1 MSYFTIQEEQQKM
14 FTQLPKA
21 LLYEDIYKPMSND
34 SKVLYS
40 FLIDRVSLSAKNGYV
55 DEQGR
60 VYIKCSEIT
69 MAEILNKT
77 EKTVRKFKKELI
89 DKDLL
94 EQADAKND
102 KTKYYVKQPKVT
114 VAKLEDY
121 IADFQEVVKEKT
133 KKELERNKEYR
144 LKKANNKVV
153 DLKTQFCNGNNDR
166 SIENTRLNDENSLEP
181 LKSLATVENTVM
193 HQSKLPYSNNDFSN
207 TDILSMYVC
216 TGTPAYEEIKTPFIQ
231 LAKDYNIIFNPEL
244 EGMIMSYEEVF
255 TYELYEYLFFDILN
269 KYRNGRV
276 NDFGKYLLSA
286 LDTQSSKGN
295 FTLEDYLVYKA
306 DFNEKTYRSKT
317 NNSSNNKKPVVKK
330 SAKKEEPTFVPSF
343 EPANAEPIPVEE
355 LPEFKEDTKM
365 LEKMEIIKFRK
376 ENNLNGTKYINMSL
390 EELKQVVKEREE
402 LEGKVDELADTY
414 NKVLMDLETR
424 RYYAKK
430 ALGLID

>member
-144 LKKANNKVV
+144 LRKANNKVA
-153 DLKTQFCNGNNDR
+153 DLKAQFCNGNNDR
-166 SIENTRLNDENSLEP
+166 SIENTELNSEKSLEP
-181 LKSLATVENTVM
+181 LQSLATVENTVM
-193 HQSKLPYSNNDFSN
+193 HQSKLPFSNNEFSN

-216 TGTPAYEEIKTPFIQ
+216 TGTPAYEEIKSPFIQ

-255 TYELYEYLFFDILN
+255 TYELYEYLFFEILN

-276 NDFGKYLLSA
+276 NDFGKYLLST

-306 DFNEKTYRSKT
+306 DFNEKTYRSKS
-317 NNSSNNKKPVVKK
+317 NNSSNNKKP
-330 SAKKEEPTFVPSF
+330 AKKEEPTFVPSF

-355 LPEFKEDTKM
+355 LPEFKEDIKM

-424 RYYAKK
+424 RYYARK
-430 ALGLID
+430 ALGLI

>member
-144 LKKANNKVV
+144 LRKANNKVA
-153 DLKTQFCNGNNDR
+153 DLKAQFCNGNNDR
-166 SIENTRLNDENSLEP
+166 SIENTELNSEKSLEP
-181 LKSLATVENTVM
+181 LQSLATVENTVM
-193 HQSKLPYSNNDFSN
+193 HQSKLPFSNNEFSN

-216 TGTPAYEEIKTPFIQ
+216 TGTPAYEEIKSPFIQ

-255 TYELYEYLFFDILN
+255 TYELYEYLFFEILN

-276 NDFGKYLLSA
+276 NDFGKYLLST

-317 NNSSNNKKPVVKK
+317 NNSSNNKKPVVEKP
-330 SAKKEEPTFVPSF
+330 AKKEEPTFVPSF
-343 EPANAEPIPVEE
+343 EPTNAEPIPVEE
-355 LPEFKEDTKM
+355 LPEFKEDVKM
-365 LEKMEIIKFRK
+365 LEKIEIINFRK

-390 EELKQVVKEREE
+390 EELKQEVKKREE
-402 LEGKVDELADTY
+402 LESKVDEIADTY
-414 NKVLMDLETR
+414 NKVLMTLETR
-424 RYYAKK
+424 RYYARK
-430 ALGLID
+430 ALGLI

>member
-144 LKKANNKVV
+144 LRKANNKVA
-153 DLKTQFCNGNNDR
+153 DLKAQFCNGNNDR
-166 SIENTRLNDENSLEP
+166 SIENTELNSEKSLEP
-181 LKSLATVENTVM
+181 LQSLATVENTVM
-193 HQSKLPYSNNDFSN
+193 HQSKLPFSNNEFSN

-216 TGTPAYEEIKTPFIQ
+216 TGTPAYEEIKRPFIQ

-255 TYELYEYLFFDILN
+255 TYELYEYLFFEILN

-276 NDFGKYLLSA
+276 NDFGKYLLST

-330 SAKKEEPTFVPSF
+330 PAKKEEPT
-343 EPANAEPIPVEE
+343 NAEPIPVEE
-355 LPEFKEDTKM
+355 LPEFKEDVKM
-365 LEKMEIIKFRK
+365 LEKIEIINFRK

-390 EELKQVVKEREE
+390 EELKQEVKKREE
-402 LEGKVDELADTY
+402 LESKVDEIADTY
-414 NKVLMDLETR
+414 NKVLMTLETR
-424 RYYAKK
+424 RYYARK
-430 ALGLID
+430 ALGLI

>member
-144 LKKANNKVV
+144 LRKANNKVA
-153 DLKTQFCNGNNDR
+153 DLKAQFCNGNNDR
-166 SIENTRLNDENSLEP
+166 SIENTELNSEKSLEP
-181 LKSLATVENTVM
+181 LQSLATVENTVM
-193 HQSKLPYSNNDFSN
+193 HQSKLPFSNNEFSN

-216 TGTPAYEEIKTPFIQ
+216 TGTPAYEEIKSPFIQ

-255 TYELYEYLFFDILN
+255 TYELYEYLFFEILN

-276 NDFGKYLLSA
+276 NDFGKYLLST

-306 DFNEKTYRSKT
+306 DYNEKTYRSKT
-317 NNSSNNKKPVVKK
+317 NNFSNNKKPVVKK
-330 SAKKEEPTFVPSF
+330 PAKKEEPTFVPSF
-343 EPANAEPIPVEE
+343 EPTNAEPIPVEE
-355 LPEFKEDTKM
+355 LPEFKEDIKM

-424 RYYAKK
+424 RYYARK
-430 ALGLID
+430 ALGLI

>member
-144 LKKANNKVV
+144 LRKANNKVA
-153 DLKTQFCNGNNDR
+153 DLKAQFCNGNNDR
-166 SIENTRLNDENSLEP
+166 SIENTELNSEKSLEP
-181 LKSLATVENTVM
+181 LQSLATVENTVM
-193 HQSKLPYSNNDFSN
+193 HQSKLPFSNNEFSN

-216 TGTPAYEEIKTPFIQ
+216 TGTPAYEEIKSPFIQ

-255 TYELYEYLFFDILN
+255 TYELYEYLFFEILN

-276 NDFGKYLLSA
+276 NDFGKYLLST

-317 NNSSNNKKPVVKK
+317 NNSSNNKKPVVEKP
-330 SAKKEEPTFVPSF
+330 AKKEEPTFVPSF
-343 EPANAEPIPVEE
+343 EPTNAEPIPVEE
-355 LPEFKEDTKM
+355 LPEFKEDVKM
-365 LEKMEIIKFRK
+365 LEKIEIINFRK

-390 EELKQVVKEREE
+390 EELKQEVKKREE
-402 LEGKVDELADTY
+402 LESKVDEIADTY
-414 NKVLMDLETR
+414 NKVLMTLETR
-424 RYYAKK
+424 RYYARK
-430 ALGLID
+430 ALELI

>member
-144 LKKANNKVV
+144 LRKANNKVA
-153 DLKTQFCNGNNDR
+153 DLKAQFCNGNNDR
-166 SIENTRLNDENSLEP
+166 SIENTELNSEKSLEP
-181 LKSLATVENTVM
+181 LQSLATVENTVM
-193 HQSKLPYSNNDFSN
+193 HQSKLPFSNNEFSN
-207 TDILSMYVC
+207 TDLLSMYVC
-216 TGTPAYEEIKTPFIQ
+216 TGTPAYEEIKSPFIQ

-255 TYELYEYLFFDILN
+255 TYELYEYLFFEILN

-276 NDFGKYLLSA
+276 NDFGKYLLST

-330 SAKKEEPTFVPSF
+330 PAKKEEPTFVPSF
-343 EPANAEPIPVEE
+343 EPTNAEPIPVEE
-355 LPEFKEDTKM
+355 LPEFKEDVKM
-365 LEKMEIIKFRK
+365 LEKIEIINFRK

-390 EELKQVVKEREE
+390 EELKQEVKKREE
-402 LEGKVDELADTY
+402 LESKVDEIADTY
-414 NKVLMDLETR
+414 NKVLMTLETR
-424 RYYAKK
+424 RYYARK
-430 ALGLID
+430 ALGLI

>member
-144 LKKANNKVV
+144 LRKANNKVA
-153 DLKTQFCNGNNDR
+153 DLKAQFCNGNNDR
-166 SIENTRLNDENSLEP
+166 SIENTELNSEKSLEP
-181 LKSLATVENTVM
+181 LQSLATVENTVM
-193 HQSKLPYSNNDFSN
+193 HQSKLPFSNNEFSN

-216 TGTPAYEEIKTPFIQ
+216 TGTPAYEEIKSPFIQ

-255 TYELYEYLFFDILN
+255 TYELYEYLFFEILN

-276 NDFGKYLLSA
+276 NDFGKYLLST

-306 DFNEKTYRSKT
+306 DFNEKTYRSKS
-317 NNSSNNKKPVVKK
+317 NNSSNNKKP
-330 SAKKEEPTFVPSF
+330 AKKEEPTFVPSF
-343 EPANAEPIPVEE
+343 EPANAKPIPVEE

-424 RYYAKK
+424 RYYARK
-430 ALGLID
+430 ALGLI

>member
-144 LKKANNKVV
+144 LRKANNKVA
-153 DLKTQFCNGNNDR
+153 DLKAQFCNGNNDR
-166 SIENTRLNDENSLEP
+166 SIENTELNSEKSLEP
-181 LKSLATVENTVM
+181 LQSLATVENTVM
-193 HQSKLPYSNNDFSN
+193 HQSKLPFSNNEFSN

-216 TGTPAYEEIKTPFIQ
+216 TGTPAYEEIKSPFIQ

-255 TYELYEYLFFDILN
+255 TYELYEYLFFEILN

-276 NDFGKYLLSA
+276 NDFGKYLLST

-330 SAKKEEPTFVPSF
+330 PAKKEEPTFVPSF
-343 EPANAEPIPVEE
+343 EPTNAEPIPVEE
-355 LPEFKEDTKM
+355 LPEFKEDIKM
-365 LEKMEIIKFRK
+365 LEKIEIINFRK

-390 EELKQVVKEREE
+390 EELKQEVKKREE
-402 LEGKVDELADTY
+402 LESKVDEIADTY
-414 NKVLMDLETR
+414 NKVLMTLETR
-424 RYYAKK
+424 RYYARK
-430 ALGLID
+430 ALGLI

>member
-94 EQADAKND
+94 EQADIKND

-144 LKKANNKVV
+144 LRKANNKVA
-153 DLKTQFCNGNNDR
+153 DLKAQFCNGNNDR
-166 SIENTRLNDENSLEP
+166 SIENTELNSEKSLEP
-181 LKSLATVENTVM
+181 LQSLATVENTVM
-193 HQSKLPYSNNDFSN
+193 HQSKLPFSNNEFSN

-216 TGTPAYEEIKTPFIQ
+216 TGTPAYEEIKSPFIQ

-255 TYELYEYLFFDILN
+255 TYELYEYLFFEILN

-276 NDFGKYLLSA
+276 NDFGKYLLST

-306 DFNEKTYRSKT
+306 DFNDKTYRSKT

-330 SAKKEEPTFVPSF
+330 PAKKEEPTFVPSF
-343 EPANAEPIPVEE
+343 EPTNAEPIPVEE
-355 LPEFKEDTKM
+355 LPEFKEDVKM
-365 LEKMEIIKFRK
+365 QEKIEIINFRK

-390 EELKQVVKEREE
+390 EELKQEVKKREE
-402 LEGKVDELADTY
+402 LESKVDEIADTY
-414 NKVLMDLETR
+414 NKVLMTLETR
-424 RYYAKK
+424 RYYARK
-430 ALGLID
+430 ALGLI

>member
-144 LKKANNKVV
+144 LRKANNKVA
-153 DLKTQFCNGNNDR
+153 DLKAQFCNGNNDR
-166 SIENTRLNDENSLEP
+166 SIENTELNSEKSLEP
-181 LKSLATVENTVM
+181 LQSLATVENTVM
-193 HQSKLPYSNNDFSN
+193 HQSKLPFSNNEFSN

-216 TGTPAYEEIKTPFIQ
+216 TGTPAYEEIKSPFIQ

-255 TYELYEYLFFDILN
+255 TYELYEYLFFEILN

-276 NDFGKYLLSA
+276 NDFGKYLLST

-330 SAKKEEPTFVPSF
+330 PAKKEEPT
-343 EPANAEPIPVEE
+343 NAEPIPVEE
-355 LPEFKEDTKM
+355 LPEFKEDVKM
-365 LEKMEIIKFRK
+365 LEKIEIINFRK

-390 EELKQVVKEREE
+390 EELKQEVKKREE
-402 LEGKVDELADTY
+402 LESKVDEIADTY
-414 NKVLMDLETR
+414 NKVLMTLETR
-424 RYYAKK
+424 RYYARK
-430 ALGLID
+430 ALGLI